1 MITRVQGTLSGTVV
15 VPPSKS
21 VAHRMLICAALSDSP
36 CTVRCSQTN
45 RDMDATAACLN
56 ALGAQITYSDGAY
69 HVTPV
74 ATPTKGGTLDCGE
87 SGSTLRFL
95 LPVAAALGADAIFI
109 GQGRLPERPLSPLY
123 EEMTAHGIQ
132 MSANGHMPLTC
143 QGKLPAGTYTLDA
156 GVSSQFISGLLM
168 ALPLSGQD
176 CSIVLTGHIESAPY
190 IELTLNALSRFG
202 IEVERTGNGFFIP
215 GGQKYHSQPE
225 MTVEGDWSGA
235 AFWMVAGAAGK
246 GSITCAGMDYEGSSQ
261 GDRTV
266 VDVLRRMGAEITT
279 AAEGITAHPSSL
291 KGCTIDCAD
300 IPDLVPVLSVAAA
313 HASGTTVFENVR
325 RLRIKESDRIQS
337 ILDMLCP
344 MGISASATENT
355 LTVTGGTASDGTY
368 NPSQDHRMAMSAAVL
383 AATQGTSVTILDSE
397 CTAKSYPAFFQ
408 DFSSLGGL
416 TEEKQ

>member
-1 MITRVQGTLSGTVV
+1 
-15 VPPSKS
+15 
-21 VAHRMLICAALSDSP
+21 MLICAALSDTP

-56 ALGAQITYSDGAY
+56 ALGAQITYSEGAY
-69 HVTPV
+69 HVIPV
-74 ATPTKGGTLDCGE
+74 IDPTKGNTLDCGE

-132 MSANGHMPLTC
+132 MSANGHMPLHCHGT
-143 QGKLPAGTYTLDA
+143 LPAGTYTLDA

-176 CSIVLTGHIESAPY
+176 CRIVLTGHIESAPY

-202 IEVERTGNGFFIP
+202 IDVKRTEDGFFIA
-215 GGQKYHSQPE
+215 GGQKYHAEPE

-246 GSITCAGMDYEGSSQ
+246 GAVTCAGMDYDGSSQ

-266 VDVLRRMGAEITT
+266 VDVLRKMGAEISIGQ
-279 AAEGITAHPSSL
+279 EGITAYPSAL
-291 KGCTIDCAD
+291 KGTHIDCAD

-313 HASGTTVFENVR
+313 SAEGTTVFDNVR

-355 LTVTGGTASDGTY
+355 LSVTGGCATEGTY

-383 AATQGTSVTILDSE
+383 AAVQGTSVTILDAE

-408 DFSSLGGL
+408 DFRNLGGIT
-416 TEEKQ
+416 TEK